1 MKNRVQSETGVS
13 DMAELTDT
21 ELQTVSGGLNPQPLP
36 PRVAFS
42 TSLRTWRSRHSGV
55 RLPGADSRNPCI
67 TLPTD
72 ESVTR

>member
-42 TSLRTWRSRHSGV
+42 NQFTNVAFHAFR
-55 RLPGADSRNPCI
+55 GAI
-67 TLPTD
+67 AWG
-72 ESVTR
+72 